1 MRAGQARTMTRSTP
15 FASAPT
21 GVSDAGPPRTLR
33 VVGDGLLT
41 LDQTRL
47 PFEVIDLVLADA
59 SACARAIATMQVR
72 GAPLIGAVAG
82 FGLAFALREAAE
94 AVAAGA
100 ASDAARDAARDA
112 APDAD
117 SVLASD
123 SVSDAALDAALDAA
137 VERLAATRPTAVNL
151 RWALERVRT
160 RVRAL
165 PAAARASAAWD
176 EACAIADEDV
186 AINAS
191 IGVHGAALLREVAA
205 RRAAAGRPVE
215 AASPLQ
221 VLTHCNAGRLAA
233 VAHGTALAPLYAL
246 HAAGVPLHVWVDETR
261 PRNQGA
267 SLTAWELADA
277 GVPCTVIAD
286 NAGGLLMREGRV
298 DAVIVGC
305 DRVARNGDVANKIGT
320 YLKALA
326 ARDADV
332 PFWVACPTPT
342 VDLSIA
348 DGAAIPIE
356 YRDPRELTHA
366 SGRAADGL
374 AGELQL
380 VPDGVAALNPAFDV
394 TPARLVDALLTEH
407 GACAAGEAGLRA
419 LPPFAAWGGAPAPT
433 IHG

>member
-1 MRAGQARTMTRSTP
+1 MTHSTP

-33 VVGDGLLT
+33 VVGDRLLT

-94 AVAAGA
+94 AVAA
-100 ASDAARDAARDA
+100 
-112 APDAD
+112 
-117 SVLASD
+117 
-123 SVSDAALDAALDAA
+123 DAALDQA

-151 RWALERVRT
+151 RWALERVAA
-160 RVRAL
+160 RVRGL
-165 PAAARASAAWD
+165 PAAARASVAWD
-176 EACAIADEDV
+176 EACAIADDDV

-191 IGVHGAALLREVAA
+191 IGLHGAALLREVAA

-215 AASPLQ
+215 AAAPLQ

-233 VAHGTALAPLYAL
+233 VAHGTALAPIYAL

-326 ARDADV
+326 ARDAGV

-366 SGRAADGL
+366 SGRAADGHP
-374 AGELQL
+374 GELQL

>member
-1 MRAGQARTMTRSTP
+1 MRAGHARTMTRSTP

-33 VVGDGLLT
+33 VVGDRLLT

-47 PFEVIDLVLADA
+47 PFEVIDLVLDDA

-82 FGLAFALREAAE
+82 FGLAFALREAAGT
-94 AVAAGA
+94 VATE
-100 ASDAARDAARDA
+100 
-112 APDAD
+112 
-117 SVLASD
+117 
-123 SVSDAALDAALDAA
+123 AALDAALDQA
-137 VERLAATRPTAVNL
+137 VVRLAATRPTAVNL
-151 RWALERVRT
+151 RWALERVRA
-160 RVRAL
+160 RVRGL

-215 AASPLQ
+215 AAAPLQ

-233 VAHGTALAPLYAL
+233 VAHGTALAPVYAL

-326 ARDADV
+326 ARDAGV

-374 AGELQL
+374 PGELQL

>member
-1 MRAGQARTMTRSTP
+1 MRAGHARTMTRSTP

-33 VVGDGLLT
+33 VVGDRLLT

-47 PFEVIDLVLADA
+47 PFEVIDLMLADA

-82 FGLAFALREAAE
+82 FGLAFALREAADT
-94 AVAAGA
+94 VATE
-100 ASDAARDAARDA
+100 
-112 APDAD
+112 
-117 SVLASD
+117 
-123 SVSDAALDAALDAA
+123 AALDAALDQA

-160 RVRAL
+160 RVRGL

-215 AASPLQ
+215 AAAPLQ

-233 VAHGTALAPLYAL
+233 VAHGTALAPIYAL

-326 ARDADV
+326 ACDAGV

-374 AGELQL
+374 PGELQL

-419 LPPFAAWGGAPAPT
+419 LLPFAAWGGAPAPT
-433 IHG
+433 IQG

>member
-1 MRAGQARTMTRSTP
+1 MRAGHARTMTRSTP

-33 VVGDGLLT
+33 VVGDRLLT

-94 AVAAGA
+94 TVATGA
-100 ASDAARDAARDA
+100 A
-112 APDAD
+112 
-117 SVLASD
+117 LN
-123 SVSDAALDAALDAA
+123 AALDQA

-160 RVRAL
+160 RVRGL

-205 RRAAAGRPVE
+205 RRAAGGRPVE

-221 VLTHCNAGRLAA
+221 LLTHCNAGRLAA
-233 VAHGTALAPLYAL
+233 VAHGTALAPIYAL

-326 ARDADV
+326 ARDAGV

-342 VDLSIA
+342 VDLSLA

-374 AGELQL
+374 PGELQL